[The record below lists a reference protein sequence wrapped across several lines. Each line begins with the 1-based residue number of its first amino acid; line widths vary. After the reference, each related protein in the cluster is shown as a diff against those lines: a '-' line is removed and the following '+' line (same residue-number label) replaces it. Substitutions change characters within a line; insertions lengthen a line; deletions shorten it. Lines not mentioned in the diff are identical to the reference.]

1 MRLRVSHNIDRRY
14 DPPATGVIQLLRLT
28 PRNHEGQYVINWRID
43 VSIDARLNAHQDAFG
58 NITHVFS
65 SSAPL
70 ETLRISV
77 EGEVETHNSDGVVR
91 GTVER
96 FGPNLFLRDTALT
109 QADQR
114 IADFAREIRTAGK
127 GSALDE
133 LHHLLERLHT
143 EIDRDSEPSEPQAAT
158 AAEVFARKRGLA
170 RDLTHIFIGAAR
182 SLAIPARYVAGYV
195 CIDGFEQRL
204 GHSWAEAY
212 VPSLGWIGFDPV
224 KGACPTEAYIRV
236 AVGLDALGAI
246 PVRATHYGS
255 SAENLAVT
263 VAVEQ

>member
-1 MRLRVSHNIDRRY
+1 MRLRVSHNIDRHY
-14 DPPATGVIQLLRLT
+14 DPPTAGVIQLLRLT
-28 PRNHEGQYVINWRID
+28 PRNHQGQHVIDWRID

-65 SSAPL
+65 ASGPL

-96 FGPNLFLRDTALT
+96 FGPSLFLRDTLLT

-114 IADFAREIRTAGK
+114 IGDFARDIRDANQGNVLK
-127 GSALDE
+127 E

-143 EIDRDSEPSEPQAAT
+143 EIDRDSEPLEPQAAT

-204 GHSWAEAY
+204 GHAWAEAY
-212 VPSLGWIGFDPV
+212 VPNLGWIGFDPV

-255 SAENLAVT
+255 STENLAV
-263 VAVEQ
+263 AVEVEQ